1 MLINNNT
8 AFKANEILS
17 MKLVTGEEI
26 ITKFL
31 EDTGLTYKVS
41 KPLVLS
47 VTPQGVAMTP
57 FLFTAD
63 IEGSIDIP
71 KGAVIA
77 ATQTEKSTAGQY
89 IKGTTGIV
97 PASANSLGKLI

>member
-1 MLINNNT
+1 MLVNNNT
-8 AFKANEILS
+8 SFKTNEILS
-17 MKLVTGEEI
+17 MKLITGEEI
-26 ITKFL
+26 ITKFI
-31 EDTGLTYKVS
+31 EDTGLFYKVH

-71 KGAVIA
+71 KNAVIA
-77 ATQTEKSTAGQY
+77 ATPTEKSTAGQY

-97 PASANSLGKLI
+97 PASASSLGKLI